1 VSGETPAP
9 GRSGESSD
17 EDDPVTRN
25 RAAPARAT
33 PDRAPVGADV
43 TTRLRR
49 ITGAALLIA
58 TLVLAAV
65 VVVGRLS

>member
-1 VSGETPAP
+1 MSGERP
-9 GRSGESSD
+9 GRNGEGPE

-33 PDRAPVGADV
+33 PDRTPVGADV

-58 TLVLAAV
+58 TLVLAAALV
-65 VVVGRLS
+65 LGRLS